1 MGKTLNNKKMKNLIC
16 VLFCVVFANLLNAQS
31 SWVLQT
37 NPLGT
42 GNSAMVGKIQFVSP
56 TEGWISAGNGKL
68 LHTTNG
74 GTNWTI
80 VSPEPVDTLFSW
92 SDPALSLCFINPTT
106 GWIIHTKGSFSNM
119 QGAVVYK
126 TTNGGS
132 NWNKLTIPNY
142 DAGIYIQFVDAN
154 NGWIMIFNSNLT
166 GGIFRTTNGGINW
179 NIIEQ
184 PVGGF
189 PFFINSNT
197 GWLMPINSGGIGTT
211 SDSIRK
217 TTNGGLNWTAPWGT
231 NAQVG
236 FNAIHFSDINNGWAV
251 GKNGLILKT
260 TNGGNSWTYVT
271 NTGITSS
278 YKSKTVFF
286 LNANT
291 GWIGTKEDNTNNVFV
306 LYTNNGGNSWTFQTP
321 ATGGSSIF
329 NIHFFDALNGGLTSE
344 DNILHTTN
352 GGVWVKN
359 ISTEV
364 PLAFS
369 LEQNYPNPFNPTT
382 NIRFDLPKSGS
393 VRLVVFDALGR
404 EVATLVNEKLQPGTY
419 EVDWPAPSGNGS
431 SFASGVYFYKL
442 SASNFVDVKKML
454 MIK

>member
-1 MGKTLNNKKMKNLIC
+1 MKKLI
-16 VLFCVVFANLLNAQS
+16 VLLFAFLFCSLTFNIENCLSQ
-31 SWVLQT
+31 WVLQT

-42 GNSAMVGKIQFVSP
+42 GSSALVGKIQFVSP

-80 VSPEPVDTLFSW
+80 VSPEPVDTLWSW

-106 GWIIHTKGSFSNM
+106 GWIIRTKGSFSNM

-126 TTNGGS
+126 TINGGN
-132 NWNKLTIPNY
+132 NWNKLTIPY
-142 DAGIYIQFVDAN
+142 ADAGMYIQFVDAN
-154 NGWIMIFNSNLT
+154 NGWIMIYNSNLT
-166 GGIFRTTNGGINW
+166 GGGIFRTTNGGINW
-179 NIIEQ
+179 NSITI

-197 GWLMPINSGGIGTT
+197 GWLMPVSPGGSGTT
-211 SDSIRK
+211 SDSVRK

-251 GKNGLILKT
+251 GKNGIVLHT
-260 TNGGNSWTYVT
+260 TNGGSSWNYVT
-271 NTGITSS
+271 NLGINSS
-278 YKSKTVFF
+278 YNSKAVFF
-286 LNANT
+286 INSNT
-291 GWIGTKEDNTNNVFV
+291 GWIGTDRDNEYPKV
-306 LYTNNGGNSWTFQTP
+306 LYTNNGGNSWIIQNTP
-321 ATGGSSIF
+321 IPGIPGDDIFSIF
-329 NIHFFDALNGGLTSE
+329 FYDANNGWLTA
-344 DNILHTTN
+344 DYGRICHTTN

-364 PLAFS
+364 PSSFS
-369 LEQNYPNPFNPTT
+369 LKQNYPNPFNPTT
-382 NIRFDLPKSGS
+382 NIRFDLPKSGN
-393 VRLVVFDALGR
+393 VKLVVFDALGR
-404 EVATLVNEKLQPGTY
+404 EVVTLVNEQLKPGTY
-419 EVDWPAPSGNGS
+419 EVDWNGS
-431 SFASGVYFYKL
+431 GYPSGVYFYQL
-442 SASNFVDVKKML
+442 TTGEFSDTKKML